1 MNYVLQEWQN
11 MNGQIRKMTKNMPIS
26 IQSKINDMVYQKLS
40 SIMQIESL
48 SLVYGKNGEQLYEK
62 TPDVMNYIVCQ
73 KSGLN
78 TLISRDDSKLIA
90 TKNFHDKFNTDF
102 INYGSLPNI
111 EQLDVKYGMDIY
123 SDFESNNTYLY
134 KVQAQQQRKDEILQ
148 DGITQ
153 MKIWFNSIIQDEF
166 LKLDKNFSGKLK

>member
-1 MNYVLQEWQN
+1 MGLIYDKYGN
-11 MNGQIRKMTKNMPIS
+11 QIYK
-26 IQSKINDMVYQKLS
+26 
-40 SIMQIESL
+40 
-48 SLVYGKNGEQLYEK
+48 K
-62 TPDVMNYIVCQ
+62 TPNVQNFLSC
-73 KSGLN
+73 KNSGFASRVL
-78 TLISRDDSKLIA
+78 LRDDSKLIA